1 MRAALGEAGWLR
13 LPPQVRARFADAAG
27 RADYRGSFQ
36 TVRASHAGRL
46 LAQLCRLLG
55 TPVAPWTGTGVAASV
70 HVRPDARGG
79 IVWERLY
86 HFPHRPVCRI
96 VSTKCAGDDGELIE
110 RLPCGLRMSLRVY
123 ESGGGLHFLST
134 GYHLR
139 LGPLR
144 LPIPRLLPPG
154 TTHVEHHDEGQGWF
168 RFTMTVSH
176 ALLGE
181 VFYQSGR
188 FRAASE
194 SP

>member
-1 MRAALGEAGWLR
+1 MARTAAAGRWAAPAACPARPGHFSVRAALGEAGWLR

-86 HFPHRPVCRI
+86 HFPHR
-96 VSTKCAGDDGELIE
+96 
-110 RLPCGLRMSLRVY
+110 
-123 ESGGGLHFLST
+123 
-134 GYHLR
+134 
-139 LGPLR
+139 
-144 LPIPRLLPPG
+144 
-154 TTHVEHHDEGQGWF
+154 
-168 RFTMTVSH
+168 
-176 ALLGE
+176 
-181 VFYQSGR
+181 
-188 FRAASE
+188 
-194 SP
+194 